1 MKNTDGSFESNLGKI
16 FISPKVIAKEA
27 GLSASES
34 LGVVGMASINL
45 TSGIANLLTRDNLT
59 KGIHVEVVDNEII
72 IDLHII
78 VAFGVNIKA
87 CCDNVIESV
96 KYKIEDMT
104 KLKVK
109 SINVYVEGVR
119 VID

>member
-1 MKNTDGSFESNLGKI
+1 MKENSGNFDTKLGKI

-27 GLSASES
+27 GISASES

-45 TSGIANLLTRDNLT
+45 TSGIANLLKGDDLT
-59 KGIHVEVVDNEII
+59 KGVHIEVVDNEIV

-87 CCDNVIESV
+87 CCDNVIEGV
-96 KYKIEDMT
+96 RYKIEDMT

-109 SINVYVEGVR
+109 KINIYVEGVR